1 MACQNILRYQPTPVS
16 RSNAAI
22 MDSRSRIL
30 QNSTTQTGD
39 PRYTA
44 EFRDRFIPQPQPAEI
59 PVPQST
65 SHSDT
70 ELPVVQ
76 LQSPAR
82 RAILDL
88 DSDELVAWLAT
99 VNQPKFR
106 AGQIRRWLVQRRIQ
120 SFEQMTDLPA
130 ELRTLLTAE
139 FRFSPFEI
147 VRHQIARDETEKL
160 LLKLHDGELV
170 ECVLMRDPDRR
181 TVCISTQ
188 VGCAMGCVFC
198 ASGLLGV
205 KRNLTPTEIIGQVL
219 VLHRMMKDDE
229 HITNVV
235 VMGIGEPLANYRG
248 LMESLK
254 FLTAKEG
261 FGLGARRITV
271 STVGLPDK
279 IRELAQSGQQ
289 YNLAVSLHAP
299 NDALRTEIVPVNK
312 SIGIQE
318 IMLAADDYFEMTG
331 RRISYEY
338 VLMSGINDRPEHAEE
353 LASLMRGRNAHVNLI
368 PMNGVS
374 ELVMTAPGDPDTQ
387 QFLEILETRGVTATV
402 RKRKGADID
411 AACGQLR
418 LNRASVSQPQ
428 K

>member
-1 MACQNILRYQPTPVS
+1 MATSHSPINEPVT
-16 RSNAAI
+16 R
-22 MDSRSRIL
+22 RPL
-30 QNSTTQTGD
+30 VPLVTTQTESG
-39 PRYTA
+39 
-44 EFRDRFIPQPQPAEI
+44 
-59 PVPQST
+59 
-65 SHSDT
+65 
-70 ELPVVQ
+70 LPVIE
-76 LQSPAR
+76 LSIRPLR
-82 RAILDL
+82 PIMDL
-88 DSDELVAWLAT
+88 SAEELIAWLAS
-99 VNQPKFR
+99 VGQPRFR
-106 AGQIRRWLVQRRIQ
+106 AGQIRHWLIAQRIQ
-120 SFEQMTDLPA
+120 SIEQMSDLPVK
-130 ELRTLLTAE
+130 LRTQLTAE
-139 FRFSPFEI
+139 FRFSPFDV
-147 VRHQIARDETEKL
+147 VRHQIAQDATEKL
-160 LLKLHDGELV
+160 LLRLHDGELV

-205 KRNLTPTEIIGQVL
+205 KRNLTPTEIIEQVL

-235 VMGIGEPLANYRG
+235 VMGIGEPLANYRN
-248 LMESLK
+248 LMDSLT
-254 FLTAKEG
+254 FLTAKDG

-299 NDALRTEIVPVNK
+299 NDDLRTEIVPVNK

-318 IMLAADDYFEMTG
+318 ILLAADDYFEMTG

-338 VLMSGINDRPEHAEE
+338 VLMSGINDHPQHAEE
-353 LASLMRGRNAHVNLI
+353 LASLLRGRNAHVNLI

-374 ELVMTAPGDPDTQ
+374 ELVMTAPRDPETQ
-387 QFLEILETRGVTATV
+387 QFLEILEHRGITATV

-418 LNRASVSQPQ
+418 LNRETIRGQEIL
-428 K
+428 